1 MRILITG
8 ATGLIGRRLTLD
20 RLEREDHVVVVS
32 RDAASAERL
41 FAAHANQ
48 NITVICGDTSYPGP
62 WQEAVNGCD
71 AVIHLAGA
79 GIADQ
84 RWSKQFKKTIFSSRI
99 DSTHQVVQA
108 IEAATNRP
116 QVLINASAVGYYGNT
131 GQVEVDETAPSANDF
146 LAKLTI
152 KWEEQARKAESL
164 VGRVVMLRFG
174 IVLDDRG
181 GAFEQMIKPFKFML
195 GGPLGSGKQYV
206 PWVHWRDVVGL
217 IDLALK
223 NKQLVGPVNVVAPE
237 AVTNR
242 TFARTLGSVLHRPAV
257 MPTPQLA
264 LRLVV
269 GEFAKYITMSQRVLP
284 AKAQSHG
291 YRFLYPQLRPAFQ
304 SLVNPASP
312 KEPKIDASFS
322 RVLESTKTD
331 TKQVKNVPKDIKLL
345 AIDVDG
351 TLLRSDL
358 RICQGAAQACRA
370 AERAGCVVVLA
381 TARGPRLTSWI
392 IQALD
397 LTAPTINYNGA
408 VIWNPLDNVP
418 QFHQPLDPEIASSII
433 ETARTI
439 DPKIMVAIEVLDR
452 WYTDRVDRRFDQ
464 LTDPDLIEPLER
476 FLTAPVTRLTLL
488 GMPDQIQSVLE
499 PLQTQFWKQRTI
511 ALHTPDS
518 QIIQITHPLADKAI
532 ALQRVAQRLGAS
544 SEQVMVIGDAD
555 NDLGMME
562 WAGFSVAVENAT
574 DNIKKAADAIVP
586 SNDEQGVARAVHR
599 FILARH

>member
-20 RLEREDHVVVVS
+20 RLEREDQVIVVS
-32 RDAASAERL
+32 RNAASAERL

-48 NITVICGDTSYPGP
+48 NITVISGDTSYPGD
-62 WQEAVNGCD
+62 WQEEVNGCH

-79 GIADQ
+79 GIADH
-84 RWSKQFKKTIFSSRI
+84 RWSKQYKKTIFSSRI

-108 IEAATNRP
+108 IEAAEKRP
-116 QVLINASAVGYYGNT
+116 QVLINASAVGYYGYT
-131 GQVEVDETAPSANDF
+131 GQVEVDETAPSGNDF
-146 LAKLTI
+146 LADLTI
-152 KWEEQARKAESL
+152 KWEKQARKAESL
-164 VGRVVMLRFG
+164 IERVVMLRLG

-181 GAFEQMIKPFKFML
+181 GAFQLMLRPFKFMM
-195 GGPLGSGKQYV
+195 GGPLGSGKQYM

-223 NKQLVGPVNVVAPE
+223 NKQLIGPVNVVAPE
-237 AVTNR
+237 AATNR
-242 TFARTLGSVLHRPAV
+242 TFAQSLGSVLHRPALL
-257 MPTPQLA
+257 PTPQIA

-269 GEFAKYITMSQRVLP
+269 GEFAKYITMSQRIAP
-284 AKAQSHG
+284 AKALSHG
-291 YRFLYPQLRPAFQ
+291 YRFLYPQLRPALG
-304 SLVNPASP
+304 SLVNPTSP
-312 KEPKIDASFS
+312 AEPKNDVSLS
-322 RVLESTKTD
+322 SVLETTK
-331 TKQVKNVPKDIKLL
+331 KVARQAPSDIKLL

-381 TARGPRLTSWI
+381 TSRGPRLTSWI
-392 IQALD
+392 IQAID

-408 VIWNPLDNVP
+408 VIWNPLDSMP
-418 QFHQPLDPEIASSII
+418 QYHQPLDQELARTII
-433 ETARTI
+433 ETVRTI
-439 DPKIMVAIEVLDR
+439 DPTIMVAIEVLDR

-476 FLTAPVTRLTLL
+476 FLTSPITRLTFL
-488 GMPDQIQSVLE
+488 GMPEQIQSVLE
-499 PLQTQFWKQRTI
+499 PIQNQFWKQRTI

-518 QIIQITHPLADKAI
+518 QIIQITHPLADKVI
-532 ALQRVAQRLGAS
+532 ALQRVAQRLGAGP
-544 SEQVMVIGDAD
+544 EQVMVIGDAD
-555 NDLGMME
+555 NDLAMME

-574 DNIKKAADAIVP
+574 DNVKNAADAIVP
-586 SNDEQGVARAVHR
+586 SNDDQGVARAIHR
-599 FILARH
+599 YILARH